1 MSILFYI
8 GELMKDYDKA
18 VLKEIKDK
26 KAQERIAS
34 YEEE

>member
-8 GELMKDYDKA
+8 GELMEDYDKA

-26 KAQERIAS
+26 KA
-34 YEEE
+34 EEE

>member
-18 VLKEIKDK
+18 VLAEIEDK